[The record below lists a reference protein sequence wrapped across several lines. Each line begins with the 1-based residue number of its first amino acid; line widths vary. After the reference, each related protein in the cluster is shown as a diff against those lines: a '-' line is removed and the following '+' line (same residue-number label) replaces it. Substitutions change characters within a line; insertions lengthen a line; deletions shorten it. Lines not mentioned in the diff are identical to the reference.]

1 MNSHATEE
9 EIRAV
14 CQRIESLGLKA
25 HPIPGAGRTAI
36 GITGNNGEVNPA
48 SIESMPGVIECIP
61 VSKPFKLVS
70 RDVKPEDSVIRI
82 PTALG
87 EVRFG
92 GKDVGIVGGPCAI
105 ES

>member
-14 CQRIESLGLKA
+14 CEKIESLGLRP

-70 RDVKPEDSVIRI
+70 RDVKAENTVVRV

-87 EVRFG
+87 DVAFG
-92 GKDVGIVGGPCAI
+92 GTEVAMV
-105 ES
+105 